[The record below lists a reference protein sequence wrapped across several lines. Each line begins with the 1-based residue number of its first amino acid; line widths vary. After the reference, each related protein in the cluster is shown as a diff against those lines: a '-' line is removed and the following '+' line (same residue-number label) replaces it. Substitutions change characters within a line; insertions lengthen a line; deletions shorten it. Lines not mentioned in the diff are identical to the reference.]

1 MSKNYFKMQKQK
13 FAKCGAMKK
22 TKSIVTGGAG
32 FIGSNLVD
40 ELVKRKHKV
49 TVIDNFSTGRLSNL
63 SLNKKKIKIINADLS
78 KLKNLDKIIKNNDYI
93 FHLAGLADIVP
104 SIEKPESYFQSNVT
118 STLNL
123 LTACRKN
130 KIKKFVY
137 SASASCYG
145 IPKKYPTNENCEINT
160 EYPYAFTKYQAENL
174 VMHFYKVYKI
184 PAVSLRFF
192 NTYGPRSRTSGAY
205 GAVFGV
211 FLSQKLHGK
220 PLTVVGN
227 GKQTRDFIHVKD
239 LVSALI
245 KSAEK
250 AKPGKIYNL
259 GSGKETSVN
268 TIANIIGGKKVYIPK
283 RPSEPDRS
291 LADISKIKK
300 DLNWKPTINI
310 YDGVRQLIKII
321 NNWKNAPVWT
331 PKSIKKATKV
341 WFKEL
346 GKKK

>member
-1 MSKNYFKMQKQK
+1 MNSL
-13 FAKCGAMKK
+13 
-22 TKSIVTGGAG
+22 VTGGAG

-63 SLNKKKIKIINADLS
+63 SLNRKKIKIINADLS
-78 KLKNLDKIIKNNDYI
+78 KFKNLDKVIKNIDYV

-104 SIEKPESYFQSNVT
+104 SIEQPETYFQSNVT

-123 LTACRKN
+123 LTACRKY
-130 KIKKFVY
+130 KIKKLVY

-145 IPKKYPTNENCEINT
+145 IPKKFPTDEKCEIKT
-160 EYPYAFTKYQAENL
+160 EYPYAFTKYEAENL
-174 VMHFYKVYKI
+174 IMHFYKVYKI
-184 PAVSLRFF
+184 PSVSLRFF

-211 FLSQKLHGK
+211 FLSQKFHGK

-239 LVSALI
+239 LVAALI
-245 KSAEK
+245 KSAVK

-283 RPSEPDRS
+283 RPGEPDRS

-300 DLNWKPTINI
+300 ELNWKPTINI
-310 YDGVRQLIKII
+310 HDGVRELMKII

-331 PKSIKKATKV
+331 PKSIKKATRV

>member
-1 MSKNYFKMQKQK
+1 MNSL
-13 FAKCGAMKK
+13 
-22 TKSIVTGGAG
+22 VTGGAG

-49 TVIDNFSTGRLSNL
+49 TVIDNFSTGRISNL
-63 SLNKKKIKIINADLS
+63 SLNRKKIKIINADLS
-78 KLKNLDKIIKNNDYI
+78 KFKNLDKVIKNIDYV

-104 SIEKPESYFQSNVT
+104 SIEQPETYFQSNVT

-123 LTACRKN
+123 LTACRKY
-130 KIKKFVY
+130 KIKKLVY

-145 IPKKYPTNENCEINT
+145 IPKKFPTDETCEIKT

-174 VMHFYKVYKI
+174 IMHFYKVYKI
-184 PAVSLRFF
+184 PSVSLRFF

-245 KSAEK
+245 KSAVK

-283 RPSEPDRS
+283 RPGEPDRS

-300 DLNWKPTINI
+300 ELNWKPTINI
-310 YDGVRQLIKII
+310 HDGVRELMKII

-331 PKSIKKATKV
+331 PKSIKKATRV
-341 WFKEL
+341 WFREL